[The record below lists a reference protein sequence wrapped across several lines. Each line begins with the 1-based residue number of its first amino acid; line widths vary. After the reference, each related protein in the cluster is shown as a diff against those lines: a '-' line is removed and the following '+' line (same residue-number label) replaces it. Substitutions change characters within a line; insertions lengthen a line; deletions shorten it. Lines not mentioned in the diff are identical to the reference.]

1 MTDKNAI
8 DAKLAEDKREEQR
21 RADEVARL
29 DARQADERALD
40 ERRREERAREDDLA
54 RDEQRRIDERR
65 IDDERRE
72 DERAREEQRRAER
85 ALEDERRREQAQA
98 ASQAAN
104 QEPPKLEQGK
114 KASEDKAAPKVD
126 AAKDRGASGAEQ
138 GATAPNLLR
147 ENRPKQK
154 LAPDAEVIAK
164 HRAEAEEDYQSR
176 QKAREAA
183 IAAEPDAYKRE
194 TMAKEGQLEAH
205 VHRGH
210 MAGISGNPANAHEH
224 FERAA
229 QLRAEIAERKKVQ
242 SQRALDQRSEAR
254 INEAV
259 KRNTAAGKTV
269 PPEHTVKRAEA
280 IEARLALRREQRLA
294 KEAAATKS
302 NEAAAQRGV

>member
-29 DARQADERALD
+29 DARQADEMALD

-98 ASQAAN
+98 AN
-104 QEPPKLEQGK
+104 QEPSKLEQGK

-126 AAKDRGASGAEQ
+126 AARDRGASDAEK

-164 HRAEAEEDYQSR
+164 HRAEAEEDFQSR

-229 QLRAEIAERKKVQ
+229 QLRAEIAERQKVQ
-242 SQRALDQRSEAR
+242 SQRALDQRSDAR

-259 KRNTAAGKTV
+259 ARNTAAGKTV
-269 PPEHTVKRAEA
+269 PPERTVKRAEA
-280 IEARLALRREQRLA
+280 LEERLALRREQRLA